1 MAARPPHRQPA
12 RVGMQPLRRLLPKTR
27 QAQPDKE
34 GIRIMQHP
42 DQFLYYPTHYLYRV
56 EFNYRIDGETKS
68 GNVMTH
74 GHSPI
79 SSAEDFD
86 FAMRSIA
93 VDIGADI
100 YRIMFTSIYIVCSLR
115 T

>member
-1 MAARPPHRQPA
+1 
-12 RVGMQPLRRLLPKTR
+12 
-27 QAQPDKE
+27 
-34 GIRIMQHP
+34 MQHP
-42 DQFLYYPTHYLYRV
+42 DQFVYYPTHYLYRV
-56 EFNYRIDGETKS
+56 EFNYRIDGESKS

-93 VDIGADI
+93 GEIGAD
-100 YRIMFTSIYIVCSLR
+100 RGSVMFTSISLVGSPR